1 MGLCVPS
8 VSGRLSPLVL
18 GCTRRR
24 CRPCA
29 GRARVRP
36 YRQGANRPRG
46 SPFSEARRDL
56 PIEPICPY
64 ARLNE
69 WPPFVAYLGGVP
81 LRLTISR
88 RHDFGS
94 AAAIVAICL
103 VVYGIF
109 AVGFHWLIPP
119 TRIQSH
125 GVAAYDPPPKT
136 VVDYPESPF
145 GPLARSRRGRSIPL
159 AGPAPT
165 IVESP
170 AVAPK
175 KEAKRQA
182 RTARQRERVIDRGNP
197 WDFASRQ
204 SYSGYRPF

>member
-1 MGLCVPS
+1 M
-8 VSGRLSPLVL
+8 RL
-18 GCTRRR
+18 
-24 CRPCA
+24 A
-29 GRARVRP
+29 
-36 YRQGANRPRG
+36 
-46 SPFSEARRDL
+46 
-56 PIEPICPY
+56 
-64 ARLNE
+64 
-69 WPPFVAYLGGVP
+69 
-81 LRLTISR
+81 ISR

-94 AAAIVAICL
+94 AAAVAICL
-103 VVYGIF
+103 GVYAIV
-109 AVGFHWLIPP
+109 AVGFHSLIPP

-145 GPLARSRRGRSIPL
+145 GPLARSRRVRSIPL

-175 KEAKRQA
+175 KEAKRHHA
-182 RTARQRERVIDRGNP
+182 RTAPQHERRVIDRGNP